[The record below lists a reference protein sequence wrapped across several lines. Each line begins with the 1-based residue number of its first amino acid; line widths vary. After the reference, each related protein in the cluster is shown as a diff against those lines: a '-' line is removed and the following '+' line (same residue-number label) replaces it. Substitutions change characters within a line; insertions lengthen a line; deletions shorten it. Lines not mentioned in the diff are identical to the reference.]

1 MVVCVLKSALTRLET
16 PNRAFFC
23 WIKST
28 VLQNNFQFNPKTHC
42 SLLKTSE
49 NASIL
54 ILDNSIEMMNRTR
67 TAFKWLNLNCK
78 LLPSTCYSKKSIFW
92 LLLSKNICCFQTQQT
107 DPPPTFP
114 SVRRSY
120 VSNQLNLMHCFL
132 KRCRHR
138 LCLNLWPFHTTNT
151 HKYFFLCFPFNLK
164 VWPPTFSS
172 FPIIYSEH
180 FPWLSFSLRRKFF
193 LYLFSVNFFLAFIS
207 LFSFFLCFSSL
218 VAFQKDTVFSLP
230 ACFYLLSPMPHVSV
244 LLMSRAALTENIKKT
259 SLFFVPIIFVFKFG
273 LFLKWNIF
281 FIKQARKLASSRFFI
296 LECNALFSVF
306 QCFQFFSVFSV
317 FPVCSL
323 SLFSPFL
330 SFFMYTQ
337 VHSARTTRN
346 LICSV
351 KKWTIFFGKRATS
364 IRELAH

>member
-151 HKYFFLCFPFNLK
+151 HKYFF
-164 VWPPTFSS
+164 S
-172 FPIIYSEH
+172 
-180 FPWLSFSLRRKFF
+180 
-193 LYLFSVNFFLAFIS
+193 
-207 LFSFFLCFSSL
+207 
-218 VAFQKDTVFSLP
+218 VFSLQ
-230 ACFYLLSPMPHVSV
+230 FEG
-244 LLMSRAALTENIKKT
+244 LTTDFFIISNHLFWAF
-259 SLFFVPIIFVFKFG
+259 SLTFIFVAAQV
-273 LFLKWNIF
+273 F
-281 FIKQARKLASSRFFI
+281 FIFI
-296 LECNALFSVF
+296 FC
-306 QCFQFFSVFSV
+306 
-317 FPVCSL
+317 
-323 SLFSPFL
+323 
-330 SFFMYTQ
+330 
-337 VHSARTTRN
+337 
-346 LICSV
+346 
-351 KKWTIFFGKRATS
+351 
-364 IRELAH
+364 